1 MAVIGAGYA
10 GLPTALALYGRCQRI
25 TGIDIGEKRLAVI
38 RVHQADLTEADKAT
52 LDLALGGRVS

>member
-1 MAVIGAGYA
+1 
-10 GLPTALALYGRCQRI
+10 LSLALALYGRCQRI